1 MSSKPSARIE
11 RWVLRL
17 QGYNFKV
24 IYRPGKTNIA
34 DALSKL
40 NSMDQKD
47 PSGEGADFVRVI
59 VQESTPMTMT
69 AREVERESEK
79 DPELCS
85 IRYYIQSGD
94 WSQCKMPHYL
104 SVKNELCTIGKLV
117 IHGTRIVIP
126 QSLRSEV
133 LRLAHEGHQGI
144 MKLKT

>member
-1 MSSKPSARIE
+1 
-11 RWVLRL
+11 
-17 QGYNFKV
+17 
-24 IYRPGKTNIA
+24 
-34 DALSKL
+34 
-40 NSMDQKD
+40 MDQKD

>member
-1 MSSKPSARIE
+1 M
-11 RWVLRL
+11 
-17 QGYNFKV
+17 